1 MWPVFVSLVLFV
13 QDSTYACQKHVD
25 CADASSLC
33 FSAQCIRARRL
44 PYLGGCKDDPYCR
57 ASRSDSRHQ
66 GRGCKFG
73 SCYEIISIPG
83 TRRCDFQEECFG
95 HSICIQHHCVPAEPT
110 GHKCF
115 EQAQCGTGARC
126 IADLCFRPLSASYKY
141 HPPLYQYEPTEFNT
155 IPTVPYAPP
164 VYPHYEQEMQIDAQ
178 ADLNMP
184 VYDFRPQF
192 PTYAPPSSPPCSEEE
207 GPCCCR
213 AAYFNPY

>member
-95 HSICIQHHCVPAEPT
+95 HSICIQHHC
-110 GHKCF
+110 GH
-115 EQAQCGTGARC
+115 
-126 IADLCFRPLSASYKY
+126 DASLIYAFV
-141 HPPLYQYEPTEFNT
+141 LYLHH
-155 IPTVPYAPP
+155 IIPYAPP

-192 PTYAPPSSPPCSEEE
+192 PTYAPPSSPSCSEEE
-207 GPCCCR
+207 YLNITKDWFLFG
-213 AAYFNPY
+213 AYSFFLRFNVEHVCPVRCFAFSKEDDILNLLWHLRRFR